1 MDLTGPP
8 SLATTA
14 HGRTRKSRFNAR
26 PVTGRKYHYNPLPV
40 IAFGTDAPHRLI
52 HEPGNLPSF
61 FCGVK
66 KFPEFQSC
74 GLPAPADNR
83 GEVSG
88 MLHMRFSRC
97 QRVDRKSPSLYM
109 PKSEGAYNR
118 KFLNFHHF
126 FDFVIEFPEP
136 LADRLLGNAIN
147 LTEFLLGKLLTMSK
161 PEQLLVFR
169 IQ

>member
-1 MDLTGPP
+1 
-8 SLATTA
+8 
-14 HGRTRKSRFNAR
+14 
-26 PVTGRKYHYNPLPV
+26 
-40 IAFGTDAPHRLI
+40 
-52 HEPGNLPSF
+52 
-61 FCGVK
+61 
-66 KFPEFQSC
+66 
-74 GLPAPADNR
+74 
-83 GEVSG
+83 

-118 KFLNFHHF
+118 KFLNFYHF

-147 LTEFLLGKLLTMSK
+147 LTEFLLGKLLAMPK

-169 IQ
+169 IQQRKDFSELVQKDVIQNFLSHILIRVE